1 MKKKILLLVSLFALL
16 ACIFAVAVSAADPT
30 SYAIEFRVMMDGDTS
45 YTTVFAPNSDSGNP
59 RISMANGFY
68 KTATYDDETK
78 KYTFADPVDTAEI
91 VVIDFSE
98 AVAHKSSSA
107 VVKSVSS
114 STAVSFAKC
123 KELKWFKAG
132 SGALT
137 EISDRLCLDW
147 TALDTIDFGCA
158 TTTGDN
164 TFQNTAFTTLTIP
177 STITKLKGSS
187 FAKCLKLEEL
197 VIEGN
202 VPTINASVFY
212 GCTALKNVDLGS
224 ITTISKCMFQN
235 CTSLESITL
244 PSTVTTMAQEAFIG
258 CSKLATVDM
267 SASQIKSIEYAT
279 FSGTAIST
287 IKLPNGIETIGK
299 SAFNGLTTLTSVE
312 MPTSVTTIGDSAFS
326 SCSNLTNITLHEGI
340 ESIEQNAFRNSGI
353 TSVIIPSSVTSI
365 GNYAF
370 HSSKVTSVEFESR
383 TSELSLGNVG
393 VFQSCSSL
401 TSITLTEGI
410 TAIGQDCF
418 SGNKAEEIIVPDSV
432 KTIGSGAFNSTV
444 TKRIIISENSQ
455 LETMY
460 AFSQAKAVES
470 LYLPTGVKIIGSGFH
485 YCYKL
490 QRIDNFENVIM
501 EIGSDKENTIPTNFF
516 QECPL
521 VEIKLPK
528 TLGTISSG
536 AFNGCKALQKIYIPS
551 TVTSIDQNLFNSNLN
566 NTVIFYC
573 GTAEELLSITTDG
586 NGATFI
592 QNRIDAGS
600 VVEYTTMDATYANG
614 VIVEN
619 VNACD
624 AFYAGIHKEND
635 EITLVWLDKDG
646 NAGEAFLSY
655 LKVACPCGRGCGVE
669 TVIETLAPLFV
680 DRGFAYGPNS
690 MLQGVAVDRELL
702 DEYGN
707 YFTGIKYGLV
717 AAAKSAQASASII
730 DANGVGANGYVAAV
744 DYTER
749 DYDLFEMNLYGI
761 SEDYQATEFYF
772 GAYVIADGQVY
783 YIHNGTTN
791 NEAQAIAYDD
801 VVMIV
806 DALVPEKEEE

>member
-16 ACIFAVAVSAADPT
+16 ACIFAVVVGAAGVATDEFGVAETLENIPVDLTDTTSRVVLKGADGLYRTFPSSYIYFKTGSGNWGWRGEAKCNFEYLNSALGLTEGNAYTIDSVVRIEVPDDLKYLEGYNGKTNLKEMYFSKTSEMTNLRPMGSSGLEKITMPPKQNSFADYMFHT
-30 SYAIEFRVMMDGDTS
+30 CSNL
-45 YTTVFAPNSDSGNP
+45 TTV
-59 RISMANGFY
+59 IFY
-68 KTATYDDETK
+68 EN
-78 KYTFADPVDTAEI
+78 ENL
-91 VVIDFSE
+91 
-98 AVAHKSSSA
+98 
-107 VVKSVSS
+107 VSLPL
-114 STAVSFAKC
+114 
-123 KELKWFKAG
+123 EMFKA
-132 SGALT
+132 
-137 EISDRLCLDW
+137 
-147 TALDTIDFGCA
+147 
-158 TTTGDN
+158 
-164 TFQNTAFTTLTIP
+164 
-177 STITKLKGSS
+177 
-187 FAKCLKLEEL
+187 
-197 VIEGN
+197 
-202 VPTINASVFY
+202 
-212 GCTALKNVDLGS
+212 CTALKEFTV
-224 ITTISKCMFQN
+224 
-235 CTSLESITL
+235 
-244 PSTVTTMAQEAFIG
+244 PS
-258 CSKLATVDM
+258 
-267 SASQIKSIEYAT
+267 
-279 FSGTAIST
+279 
-287 IKLPNGIETIGK
+287 
-299 SAFNGLTTLTSVE
+299 
-312 MPTSVTTIGDSAFS
+312 SVTTIGNSAFISCSALESIDLGNVTKIGDNAFS
-326 SCSNLTNITLHEGI
+326 SCTSLTNIDIPNTVQ
-340 ESIEQNAFRNSGI
+340 SIGQNAFRSSGL
-353 TSVIIPSSVTSI
+353 TSIIIPSSVTSI

-370 HSSKVTSVEFESR
+370 HSSKVTSVEFKSR
-383 TSELSLGNVG
+383 TTELSLGNVG

-501 EIGSDKENTIPTNFF
+501 EIGSNKENTIPTNFF

-551 TVTSIDQNLFNSNLN
+551 TVTSIDQSLFNGNLN

-600 VVEYTTMDATYANG
+600 VVEYTTMAATYANG

-624 AFYAGIHKEND
+624 AFYAGIHEEND
-635 EITLVWLDKDG
+635 KIALVWLDKDG

-655 LKVACPCGRGCGVE
+655 LKVACPCGRECGKE
-669 TVIETLAPLFV
+669 TVIDTLAPLFI

-702 DEYGN
+702 DEYGK

-717 AAAKSAQASASII
+717 AAAKSAQAS
-730 DANGVGANGYVAAV
+730 
-744 DYTER
+744 
-749 DYDLFEMNLYGI
+749 
-761 SEDYQATEFYF
+761 
-772 GAYVIADGQVY
+772 
-783 YIHNGTTN
+783 
-791 NEAQAIAYDD
+791 
-801 VVMIV
+801 
-806 DALVPEKEEE
+806 